1 MLLAS
6 EAWVGVSRRLRTP
19 PSTVLT
25 GGLRATRPRKKIKT
39 PEKKKVTKWPR
50 RKEWIR
56 RGSEGKTKEG
66 QLI

>member
-25 GGLRATRPRKKIKT
+25 GGLRATRPRKKIKST
-39 PEKKKVTKWPR
+39 PEKKDKMAE
-50 RKEWIR
+50 KER
-56 RGSEGKTKEG
+56 VDKKGSEGKTKEG